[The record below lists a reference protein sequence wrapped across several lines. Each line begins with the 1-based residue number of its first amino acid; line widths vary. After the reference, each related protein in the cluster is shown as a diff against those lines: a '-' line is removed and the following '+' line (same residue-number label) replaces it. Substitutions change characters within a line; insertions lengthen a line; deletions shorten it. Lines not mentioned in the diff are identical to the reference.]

1 MGATYNS
8 AEDLQSYFEKSAAI
22 VRRVVDRAEIAY
34 VRPGIKNVAESFEKR
49 PLLSSFVAVFVF
61 LSFLPIIS
69 FVGFSLFVIGTF
81 TFLGL
86 AGAFAASTVVVLVSG
101 FVLACTLAFLLL
113 IAFFLSSALLVGF
126 LTTRLLLLVRTDGP
140 RTGVTEWTKETKT
153 RLYRGDIDSPSHGPS
168 NETEEYVNSGGKS
181 DDEVQSEG
189 SVGSTVIVDG
199 VDANAAP
206 EKGQSVVSL
215 KSEPE

>member
-1 MGATYNS
+1 M
-8 AEDLQSYFEKSAAI
+8 
-22 VRRVVDRAEIAY
+22 
-34 VRPGIKNVAESFEKR
+34 
-49 PLLSSFVAVFVF
+49 
-61 LSFLPIIS
+61 
-69 FVGFSLFVIGTF
+69 
-81 TFLGL
+81 
-86 AGAFAASTVVVLVSG
+86 
-101 FVLACTLAFLLL
+101 LACTLAFLLL